1 MNDDDKKN
9 NAIED
14 DYEYS
19 RAVYYKLIE
28 QGMEGLE
35 TMMELFKESEHP
47 RAGEVFANMMR
58 SVSDINDKLMDLQKK
73 KAIINKDLPR
83 EDQQNQITQNN
94 VFIGSTSDLQKALK
108 EEENMVI
115 VQNESDE

>member
-1 MNDDDKKN
+1 MDEEKTK

-19 RAVYYKLIE
+19 RDIYYKLIE

-47 RAGEVFANMMR
+47 RAGEVFAHMMKN
-58 SVSDINDKLMDLQKK
+58 VSDINDKLMDLQKK
-73 KAIINKDLPR
+73 KALISKPPK
-83 EDQQNQITQNN
+83 EDVQTPSLTQNN
-94 VFIGSTSDLQKALK
+94 VFVGSTTDLLRSLK
-108 EEENMVI
+108 ETPEVI
-115 VQNESDE
+115 EVKDVEQ